1 MDYFNELN
9 AKEIVKELDKY
20 IIGQDNAKKMVAIA
34 LRNRMRRM
42 NVEGDIRDEIIPS
55 NIIMIGP
62 TGVGKT
68 EIARRLAKLVKAPFV
83 KVEATKF
90 TEVGYV
96 GKDVESIIR
105 DLVNIS
111 YSIVEKEMAKEVS
124 KAAEK
129 AAEEKIL
136 DAILPGSEKAEK
148 ETVEKFR
155 DMLERGVL
163 EDREI
168 EVEVMEQS
176 GPKIDIMGIG
186 GMEAFEGIQDMFQN
200 IAPKKKK
207 KKKMKI
213 RHARQIIIENETI
226 KRIDREIVNE
236 KAKERAE
243 QNGIVF
249 IDEIDKVV
257 TSGKYDGVDVSR
269 GGVQRDLL
277 PIVEGTTVTTKYG
290 SVKTDYILFIAA
302 GAFSSVNISDLMP
315 EFQGRFPVRS
325 ELNSLTGEEFFR
337 ILTEPDNA
345 ITKQYQALI
354 KTEGIE
360 VEFDDEALRLIAEKA
375 YSANQKIEDIGARR
389 LRTVITKVLEDI
401 MYNAPDIEN
410 KKILI
415 DKNFVEKSL
424 GNIFE
429 DKDLERYIL

>member
-1 MDYFNELN
+1 MDYFSELN

-105 DLVNIS
+105 DLANIS
-111 YSIVEKEMAKEVS
+111 YSMVEKEMAKEVS
-124 KAAEK
+124 KVAEK

-207 KKKMKI
+207 KKKMKV
-213 RHARQIIIENETI
+213 RHARHIIIENETI

-236 KAKERAE
+236 KAKERVE

-257 TSGKYDGVDVSR
+257 TAGKYEGVDVSR

-290 SVKTDYILFIAA
+290 SIKTDYILFIAA

-325 ELNSLTGEEFFR
+325 ELSSLSGEEFFR

-360 VEFDDEALRLIAEKA
+360 VEFNDEALKLIADKA

-410 KKILI
+410 KKISI